1 MTFPGTDT
9 PRHVYDAIYGHGI
22 SLEGSH
28 GAIRVYA
35 DNRQSIDLYGK
46 KSPRL
51 ELAETAFYTTPDKE
65 AEGYGCDI
73 LWAGNSIGAGS
84 FRAVAPDGTLFATD
98 SVAARTQRVIA
109 SGPVRSIV
117 EVSTP
122 RWKVNGREYDMTQ
135 RYTIWAGHR
144 DIEVD
149 ISGLYGAPDGSFA
162 TGVLRLD
169 NGNGAVSPEA
179 PPSAAAQAPP
189 TRNAPATSRHWP

>member
-1 MTFPGTDT
+1 MPTTDRAST
-9 PRHVYDAIYGHGI
+9 YTA
-22 SLEGSH
+22 
-28 GAIRVYA
+28 
-35 DNRQSIDLYGK
+35 K

-149 ISGLYGAPDGSFA
+149 ISGLYGAPTAHSPQACSASTTAMEQCPPRHRHQLRHKHPRQETPRPHRDIGRRNIRA
-162 TGVLRLD
+162 RLAGV
-169 NGNGAVSPEA
+169 
-179 PPSAAAQAPP
+179 
-189 TRNAPATSRHWP
+189 